1 MNQEEKLARIV
12 ASDDN
17 TYSTRKLALDYMK
30 DKKLIDQ
37 LAENANDGWI
47 RLESAIIC
55 NNYHVMKELLN
66 HPDEQIQLEAAIEL
80 NDQEAL
86 SNIVLK
92 SKDTLHRD
100 IALNY
105 ITNKSILEK
114 IAKGSKMEKDKV
126 FTAIRLGDRN
136 LTKQMIADVE
146 DEELKFRMAQS
157 VNDLNILYEISSS
170 ASDSRIRQLADDWL
184 LGLKPDDDID

>member
-1 MNQEEKLARIV
+1 L
-12 ASDDN
+12 
-17 TYSTRKLALDYMK
+17 
-30 DKKLIDQ
+30 
-37 LAENANDGWI
+37 
-47 RLESAIIC
+47 
-55 NNYHVMKELLN
+55 KELLY

-184 LGLKPDDDID
+184 LGLKPEDDID